1 MQDVLLPHVYRY
13 LIFRSKNSLQR
24 AICALADETQSEK
37 LARWTRRMYFH
48 AHYEVDLPW
57 SDAAII
63 IKYAQS
69 LAELQITSIL
79 PPVGLMAIGSASLHQ
94 LKLYLSQDA
103 LLAVMPYIG
112 TRFPNLRCL
121 ELAVDPGPRV
131 IVALPQASVSSPMNE
146 PEACVIPHVET
157 LRLGLAWS
165 ESSAPLWSYLSKC
178 RFPRLRRLV
187 MRAGAPDILYVP
199 ALDKFLDAQ
208 RELDSCYVI
217 ANGAILSLVLPNLSC
232 RVLTL
237 VPHIGSLRFTRTR
250 ELLHPRVQVFRVIGS
265 PETVLLFL
273 VLMDSLSSELSFGT
287 DLVCV
292 RLKQWIT
299 FDDLFRWDGTY
310 PDLPYGKGAVMSRM
324 LGYAS
329 RLRER
334 GVLLLDCD
342 AKSEDG
348 ESHTLYDFED
358 NGDF

>member
-1 MQDVLLPHVYRY
+1 MQDVLLPHVYQH

-24 AICALADETQSEK
+24 AICALTDETQSEK
-37 LARWTRRMYFH
+37 LARWTRRIYFH
-48 AHYEVDLPW
+48 THYGVDLPW
-57 SDAAII
+57 SDGGTI

-69 LAELQITSIL
+69 LAELQIHSKL
-79 PPVGLMAIGSASLHQ
+79 PPVGLLAVGSASLHQ

-112 TRFPNLRCL
+112 TKFPNLRRL

-131 IVALPQASVSSPMNE
+131 SVAVPTASVSSPMNE
-146 PEACVIPHVET
+146 PESCVIPRVET
-157 LRLGLAWS
+157 LILGLAWS
-165 ESSAPLWSYLSKC
+165 ESSAPLCSYLSKC
-178 RFPRLRRLV
+178 RFPSLRRLV
-187 MRAGAPDILYVP
+187 MRAGDSDILYVP
-199 ALDKFLDAQ
+199 ALDEFLDAQ
-208 RELDSCYVI
+208 RELESCYLV
-217 ANGAILSLVLPNLSC
+217 ANGAILSLVLQNLSC

-265 PETVLLFL
+265 PDTIFLFL
-273 VLMDSLSSELSFGT
+273 VLMDSLASGPSFGT

-292 RLKQWIT
+292 RLNQWIT

-310 PDLPYGKGAVMSRM
+310 PDLPDGEGAVMSRM

-348 ESHTLYDFED
+348 ESHTMYDFDD